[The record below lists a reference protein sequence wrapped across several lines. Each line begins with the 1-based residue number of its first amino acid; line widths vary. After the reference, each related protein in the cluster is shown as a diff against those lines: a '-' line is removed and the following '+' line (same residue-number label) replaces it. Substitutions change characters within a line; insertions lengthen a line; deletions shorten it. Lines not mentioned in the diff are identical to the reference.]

1 MSKSFGAKGKGA
13 CLQTCSQ
20 DPAHHRNAS
29 RAGAWRLTKPL
40 AAQAGHASHGQNTEH
55 ALPPDLA
62 AIEAEYRN
70 SRPSLLRKLARK
82 TGMTLAEDLVQQVF
96 VRLMTSRQRQI
107 ENLSGYVRVA
117 ADNARKDLIRQ
128 EVRQHHYSHEPFEDI
143 HPGCDL
149 QAQLEAR
156 DRLARLEQA
165 LARLKPLTRNIFLAR
180 RLDGY
185 SYAEIAEQTGL
196 SVRGVE
202 KQMSRALK
210 ALARHLAED

>member
-1 MSKSFGAKGKGA
+1 M
-13 CLQTCSQ
+13 L
-20 DPAHHRNAS
+20 R
-29 RAGAWRLTKPL
+29 
-40 AAQAGHASHGQNTEH
+40 
-55 ALPPDLA
+55 PDVA
-62 AIEAEYRN
+62 VIEAEYRRA
-70 SRPSLLRKLARK
+70 RPSLLRQLARK

-96 VRLMTSRQRQI
+96 VRLMASRQRPVD
-107 ENLSGYVRVA
+107 NLSGYVRVA
-117 ADNARKDLIRQ
+117 ADNARKDLVRH
-128 EVRQHHYSHEPFEDI
+128 EVRQRHHSHEPFQDI

>member
-1 MSKSFGAKGKGA
+1 MTNPF
-13 CLQTCSQ
+13 
-20 DPAHHRNAS
+20 
-29 RAGAWRLTKPL
+29 
-40 AAQAGHASHGQNTEH
+40 AAQAGHDSHSQNTAQAH
-55 ALPPDLA
+55 PPDVA
-62 AIEAEYRN
+62 AIEAEYRH
-70 SRPSLLRKLARK
+70 SCPALLRKLARK

-96 VRLMTSRQRQI
+96 VRLMANRQRQI

-117 ADNARKDLIRQ
+117 ADNARKDLVRQ
-128 EVRQHHYSHEPFEDI
+128 ELRQHQYSHEPFEDI

-149 QAQLEAR
+149 QSQLEAR

-165 LARLKPLTRNIFLAR
+165 LSRLKPLTRNIFLAR

>member
-1 MSKSFGAKGKGA
+1 MSKSFGAKGNGA

-20 DPAHHRNAS
+20 DPANRRNAS
-29 RAGAWRLTKPL
+29 RAGTWRLTKPL
-40 AAQAGHASHGQNTEH
+40 AAKAGHDCNGQNAAE
-55 ALPPDLA
+55 ARPPDVA
-62 AIEAEYRN
+62 AIEAEYRH

-82 TGMTLAEDLVQQVF
+82 TGMTMAEDLVQQVF
-96 VRLMTSRQRQI
+96 LRLMVSRQRQI
-107 ENLSGYVRVA
+107 DNLSGYVRVA
-117 ADNARKDLIRQ
+117 TDNARKDLVRQ
-128 EVRQHHYSHEPFEDI
+128 ELRQHRHSHEPFEDI
-143 HPGCDL
+143 HPGSDF
-149 QAQLEAR
+149 QSQLEAR

>member
-1 MSKSFGAKGKGA
+1 MTKS
-13 CLQTCSQ
+13 
-20 DPAHHRNAS
+20 
-29 RAGAWRLTKPL
+29 L
-40 AAQAGHASHGQNTEH
+40 AAQTGDDSLGQ
-55 ALPPDLA
+55 AAADVRPPDLA
-62 AIEAEYRN
+62 AIEAEYRR
-70 SRPSLLRKLARK
+70 SRPSLLRKLANK
-82 TGMTLAEDLVQQVF
+82 TGMTMAEDLLQQVF

-107 ENLSGYVRVA
+107 ENLSGYLRVA
-117 ADNARKDLIRQ
+117 ADNARKDLARQ
-128 EVRQHHYSHEPFEDI
+128 EVRQHHHSHEPFEDI
-143 HPGCDL
+143 HPGYDL

-196 SVRGVE
+196 SMRGVE